1 MGFYLEGDGKDG
13 FPRKMDQ
20 FNYAMQKS
28 TVSHYVII
36 NGVVLGCIILQEV
49 SDKETLNPLTCSFC
63 VQMDSH
69 H

>member
-1 MGFYLEGDGKDG
+1 MGFYPEGDGKDG

-36 NGVVLGCIILQEV
+36 NGVVHGCIYPTRGLRQG
-49 SDKETLNPLTCSFC
+49 DP
-63 VQMDSH
+63 
-69 H
+69 